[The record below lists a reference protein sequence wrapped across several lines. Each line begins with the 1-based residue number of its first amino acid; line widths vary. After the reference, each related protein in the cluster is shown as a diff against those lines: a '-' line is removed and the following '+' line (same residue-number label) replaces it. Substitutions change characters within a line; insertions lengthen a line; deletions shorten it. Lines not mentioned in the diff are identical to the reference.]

1 VKILL
6 VDDHPLFREGL
17 KLLLAG
23 LGADVVV
30 TEATCARDAR
40 AAFAPALDL
49 ILVDLALPDARPF
62 ELLELARAVVP
73 GVPVVVVSATET
85 RFEIDRA
92 AELGAQGYLAKSA
105 SGQAMLAALRRV
117 MNGELVFPT
126 REPENQTLTARQR
139 EVLEMLAR
147 GLSNRDI
154 ATALDCAENTVK
166 VHLANIYRLL
176 DVTSRTSALMK
187 AQQLGLIRDE
197 PRS

>member
-1 VKILL
+1 MKILL

-23 LGADVVV
+23 LGPDVVV
-30 TEATCARDAR
+30 VEATCAKDAR
-40 AAFAPALDL
+40 AAFVASLDL
-49 ILVDLALPDARPF
+49 ILVDLSLPDAKPF
-62 ELLELARAVVP
+62 ELLEHARAVVP
-73 GVPVVVVSATET
+73 SVPVVVVSATET

-92 AELGAQGYLAKSA
+92 AELGAQGYVAKSS
-105 SGQAMLAALRRV
+105 SGKDMLAALRRV
-117 MNGELVFPT
+117 MNGDLVFPQ
-126 REPENQTLTARQR
+126 REAANQTLTARQV